1 MPEENYT
8 SKFRVDVS
16 DLKKGLSEANQAI
29 KKANA
34 EFKNATAGMG
44 DWEKSA
50 DGLNAKITQQ
60 KKLVEEEQKKLDLLK
75 EQLAR
80 VNKAQEDGQKTVKEL
95 NSKYD
100 EAVKKYGATSDE
112 AKKYAKQLSDAE
124 AAQERNRK
132 AAEKLE
138 LQIINQD
145 TAVKNARSQ
154 VNDYEAALNKL
165 ENEEAEGA
173 ESADKMNDEL
183 EDTGKQAQKSAD
195 GGIQAFA
202 VALGNLAEKVIVDV
216 TRKLGD
222 LMKSV
227 VDSGIAFDSSMS
239 NVKAIS
245 GATSEQMQQLSDTAQ
260 ELGKTTK
267 FTSTEVADGFGYM
280 AMAGWKTEDMLG
292 GISGV
297 LNLAA
302 ASGADLATT
311 SDIVTDSLTAFGQ
324 TAEEAGRLADIM
336 AATAANANTNV
347 ELMGETF
354 KYVAPLS
361 GALGFSMEDTAIA
374 TGLMANSGI
383 KATQAGTSMRALF
396 TRLAAPTKDS
406 AEAMN
411 ALGLSLTDSEGNM
424 KSLYEIISE
433 LRGSFGELK
442 ISEEEFTASM
452 NKLDAALESG
462 EMEENEYNEAQ
473 AELIEKA
480 YGAEGAL
487 KAQYASMLA
496 GKNGLS
502 GFLAIVNA
510 SDEDFQKLTDS
521 IYDSSG
527 AAQEMADTM
536 IDNLGGDLTL
546 LSSAFDGFNQKIYE
560 SVSGPLRSVVQSLT
574 NEILPALTDLIEGKE
589 GAAERLGEGIGKIAT
604 NIVTTLTGFIPQA
617 VTIGTKL
624 IESVVTGLITALPDV
639 VNGIKQGITSLLRSL
654 GTLFPNIIDAVLD
667 VLPALNEALYGAI
680 PQIVSALGDLLTILV
695 NKLPAPMKKALATM
709 PKVYRVIAESLTN
722 ALPVLSAALQSV
734 LQAIIDNYPVIIPIL
749 KDGITTLITELSSIA
764 ATFAPLLQEGLI
776 QFLMIAL
783 EAAPQMI
790 ELLSDEIDVLI
801 PAITEALI
809 NNLPLLIET
818 AQQMAIATTKAIPPV
833 LEALWVVLK
842 TIVKEGLESTLK
854 LAGEAW
860 EGIKS
865 VFGNVADFFGDVFSK
880 AWERVKAVFSTGGKI
895 FDGIKEGIVSAFTA
909 TVNAIIR
916 GINKVVTVPF
926 ESINDILDKLQGIEV
941 LGISPFEGLVSRIS
955 IPQIPELAYGG
966 ILKRGQ
972 LGLLEGK
979 NDEAVIPL
987 QNNMEGM
994 RRIAGMLAA
1003 EMGGGKIG
1011 GDTVN
1016 NYTFTQ
1022 TNNSPKALSR
1032 WDIYRQTRNL
1042 INAMKGV

>member
-1 MPEENYT
+1 MPTENYT

-16 DLKKGLSEANQAI
+16 DLKKGISEANQAI

-34 EFKNATAGMG
+34 EFKNATAGMK

-50 DGLNAKITQQ
+50 DGLNAKITEQR
-60 KKLVEEEQKKLDLLK
+60 KLVEEEQKKLDLLK

-80 VNKAQEDGQKTVKEL
+80 VNKAQEDGQKTIRDL
-95 NSKYD
+95 NGKYD

-112 AKKYAKQLSDAE
+112 AKKYAKQLSDAQK
-124 AAQERNRK
+124 AQERNK
-132 AAEKLE
+132 KSAEDLE

-145 TAVKNARSQ
+145 TAIKNARAQ
-154 VNDYEAALNKL
+154 VNEYETALNKL
-165 ENEEAEGA
+165 ENEEGEGA
-173 ESADKMNDEL
+173 KSADKMNDEL

-227 VDSGIAFDSSMS
+227 VDGGIAFDSSMS

-361 GALGFSMEDTAIA
+361 GALGFTMEDTAIA

-424 KSLYEIISE
+424 KSLYEIMSE

-452 NKLDAALESG
+452 NKLDTALESG

-546 LSSAFDGFNQKIYE
+546 LSSAFDGFKQKIYE
-560 SVSGPLRSVVQSLT
+560 SVSGPLRSVVQGLT

-624 IESVVTGLITALPDV
+624 IDSVVTGLIAALPDV
-639 VNGIKQGITSLLRSL
+639 VNGIKQGITSLLRAL
-654 GTLFPNIIDAVLD
+654 GTLLPNIIDAVLD

-680 PQIVSALGDLLTILV
+680 PQILSALTDLLTILV
-695 NKLPAPMKKALATM
+695 NKMPPIVQKALATA
-709 PKVYRVIAESLTN
+709 PKVWKAVADSLTAGLP
-722 ALPVLSAALQSV
+722 ALIAGFRGL
-734 LQAIIDNYPVIIPIL
+734 LQAIIDQYPVMIPIL
-749 KDGITTLITELSSIA
+749 KEGLTTLINETSSLIS
-764 ATFAPLLQEGLI
+764 TFSPLLQDALI
-776 QFLMIAL
+776 QFVTVAL
-783 EAAPQMI
+783 EAMPEI
-790 ELLSDEIDVLI
+790 ITLFSDEVDVLI
-801 PAITEALI
+801 PAIVEALI
-809 NNLPLLIET
+809 ANIPLLVQT
-818 AQQMAIATTKAIPPV
+818 AVKMSQATTKAVPPII
-833 LEALWVVLK
+833 EALWETVKAIFKAGFDNLK
-842 TIVKEGLESTLK
+842 DR
-854 LAGEAW
+854 AFDAW
-860 EGIKS
+860 EGIKT
-865 VFGNVADFFGDVFSK
+865 VFSKVADFFGDTFSG

-926 ESINDILDKLQGIEV
+926 ESINDILDKIQGIEV
-941 LGISPFEGLVSRIS
+941 LGISPFEGLVSRIN

-987 QNNMEGM
+987 QNNIEGM
-994 RRIAGMLAA
+994 RRIAGMLAE
-1003 EMGGGKIG
+1003 EMGGGVG
-1011 GDTVN
+1011 GAPVN

-1032 WDIYRQTRNL
+1032 WDIYRQTKNL

>member
-60 KKLVEEEQKKLDLLK
+60 KKLVEEEQKKLDLLR
-75 EQLAR
+75 EQLSR
-80 VNKAQEDGQKTVKEL
+80 VNKSQEDGKKTISDL
-95 NSKYD
+95 NGKYD
-100 EAVKKYGATSDE
+100 EAVKKYGATSEE

-145 TAVKNARSQ
+145 TAVKNAKS
-154 VNDYEAALNKL
+154 DIAKYEGELNSL
-165 ENEEAEGA
+165 ETEQKQDKTATENLNE
-173 ESADKMNDEL
+173 SI
-183 EDTGKQAQKSAD
+183 EDTGKQAQKTTD
-195 GGIQAFA
+195 GGLSAFT
-202 VALGNLAEKVIVDV
+202 VALGDLAANVITAVIS
-216 TRKLGD
+216 KLGD
-222 LMKSV
+222 LGKAAMDSFEEFEKGSDAVIKSTGATGEQADELRKAYSNAAKQV
-227 VDSGIAFDSSMS
+227 KGDMESIGEATGAVNTRLGFTGEKLTEATTQFTKFAEITGTDAKTAVELVSRAMGDAGIEADNYSEVLDKLAKASQGSGISVDKLAESLTKYGAPMRALGFDTNESIALFSQWEKAGVNTEIAFSGMK
-239 NVKAIS
+239 KAIS
-245 GATSEQMQQLSDTAQ
+245 SWA
-260 ELGKTTK
+260 
-267 FTSTEVADGFGYM
+267 ADGKDAKEEFK
-280 AMAGWKTEDMLG
+280 KTLDE
-292 GISGV
+292 I
-297 LNLAA
+297 AA
-302 ASGADLATT
+302 APDIAAATTQAIEVFGQKAGPDLADAIQGGRFEYSEFLKLVESSQDTVAKT
-311 SDIVTDSLTAFGQ
+311 Y
-324 TAEEAGRLADIM
+324 EE
-336 AATAANANTNV
+336 T
-347 ELMGETF
+347 E
-354 KYVAPLS
+354 S
-361 GALGFSMEDTAIA
+361 GLDK
-374 TGLMANSGI
+374 L
-383 KATQAGTSMRALF
+383 KLATQ
-396 TRLAAPTKDS
+396 
-406 AEAMN
+406 
-411 ALGLSLTDSEGNM
+411 SLKVTA
-424 KSLYEIISE
+424 
-433 LRGSFGELK
+433 GELVNGVFEK
-442 ISEEEFTASM
+442 ISPDID
-452 NKLDAALESG
+452 KL
-462 EMEENEYNEAQ
+462 
-473 AELIEKA
+473 
-480 YGAEGAL
+480 
-487 KAQYASMLA
+487 
-496 GKNGLS
+496 LS
-502 GFLAIVNA
+502 GFNA
-510 SDEDFQKLTDS
+510 LISGEA
-521 IYDSSG
+521 G
-527 AAQEMADTM
+527 AAETIGEAVGNIAVNIITT
-536 IDNLGGDLTL
+536 I
-546 LSSAFDGFNQKIYE
+546 
-560 SVSGPLRSVVQSLT
+560 
-574 NEILPALTDLIEGKE
+574 TDLIPK
-589 GAAERLGEGIGKIAT
+589 
-604 NIVTTLTGFIPQA
+604 A
-617 VTIGTKL
+617 VTIGAKL
-624 IESVVTGLITALPDV
+624 LENVATGILSALPDFIK
-639 VNGIKQGITSLLRSL
+639 GITQAITSLLRSL
-654 GTLFPNIIDAVLD
+654 GSIIPNVIDAFLE
-667 VLPALNEALYGAI
+667 VLPAINEALYGAI
-680 PQIVSALGDLLTILV
+680 PQIASALGDLLTILV
-695 NKLPAPMKKALATM
+695 NKLPALMKKALATM

-722 ALPVLSAALQSV
+722 ALPVLSTALQSV
-734 LQAIIDNYPVIIPIL
+734 LQAIIDNYPVMIPIL

-860 EGIKS
+860 KGIKS

-994 RRIAGMLAA
+994 HRIAGMLAA

>member
-34 EFKNATAGMG
+34 EFKNATAGMK

-60 KKLVEEEQKKLDLLK
+60 RKLVEEEQKKLDLLK

-80 VNKAQEDGQKTVKEL
+80 VNKAQEDGQKTIRDL
-95 NSKYD
+95 NNKYD

-145 TAVKNARSQ
+145 TAVKNARAQ
-154 VNDYEAALNKL
+154 VSDYETALNKL
-165 ENEEAEGA
+165 ENEEDEGA
-173 ESADKMNDEL
+173 KSADKMNDEF

-227 VDSGIAFDSSMS
+227 VDGGIAFDSSMS

-245 GATSEQMQQLSDTAQ
+245 GATAEQVQQLSDTAQ

-406 AEAMN
+406 AEAMS

-424 KSLYEIISE
+424 KSLYEIMSE

-452 NKLDAALESG
+452 NKLDASLESG

-480 YGAEGAL
+480 YGAEGAM

-546 LSSAFDGFNQKIYE
+546 LSSAFDGFKQKIYE
-560 SVSGPLRSVVQSLT
+560 SVSGPLRSVVQGLT

-589 GAAERLGEGIGKIAT
+589 GAAERLGDGIGKIAT

-617 VTIGTKL
+617 VTIGIKL

-639 VNGIKQGITSLLRSL
+639 VNGVKQGITSLLRSL
-654 GTLFPNIIDAVLD
+654 GTLLPNIIDAVLD
-667 VLPALNEALYGAI
+667 VLPALNEALFSAI
-680 PQIVSALGDLLTILV
+680 PQILSALTDLLTILV
-695 NKLPAPMKKALATM
+695 NKMPPIVQKALATA
-709 PKVYRVIAESLTN
+709 PKVWKAIADALTAGLP
-722 ALPVLSAALQSV
+722 ALIAGFRGLLK
-734 LQAIIDNYPVIIPIL
+734 AIIDQYPVMIPIL
-749 KDGITTLITELSSIA
+749 KDGITTLINEA
-764 ATFAPLLQEGLI
+764 ASLISTFAPLLQDALI
-776 QFLMIAL
+776 QFVTVAL
-783 EAAPQMI
+783 EAMPEII
-790 ELLSDEIDVLI
+790 ELFSEEVDVLI
-801 PAITEALI
+801 PAIVEALI
-809 NNLPLLIET
+809 ANIPLLVQT
-818 AQQMAIATTKAIPPV
+818 AVKMTQATTKAVPPII
-833 LEALWVVLK
+833 EALWETVKAIFKAGFDNLK
-842 TIVKEGLESTLK
+842 DRASD
-854 LAGEAW
+854 AW
-860 EGIKS
+860 EGIKT
-865 VFGNVADFFGDVFSK
+865 VFSKVADFFGDTFSG

-926 ESINDILDKLQGIEV
+926 ESINDTLDTLRNIEV
-941 LGISPFEGLVSRIS
+941 LGITPFENLGRIS

-987 QNNMEGM
+987 QNNIEGM
-994 RRIAGMLAA
+994 RRIAGMLAE
-1003 EMGGGKIG
+1003 EMGGGAG
-1011 GDTVN
+1011 GAPVN